1 MERILV
7 TYALFGTVMIIII
20 ISSNIKLCI
29 KNATILSIILG
40 FSILSYNYIQAAR
53 EHINISYDVLKVI
66 NNNSDVNAITES
78 LYSLGYEAVRCSEK
92 EDRSITISLYYK
104 DDNSERHMSFKRK
117 DNGYEIDKEF

>member
-29 KNATILSIILG
+29 KNATVLSIILG
-40 FSILSYNYIQAAR
+40 FSILSYNYIQVAR

-78 LYSLGYEAVRCSEK
+78 LYSLGYGAVRCSEK

-104 DDNSERHMSFKRK
+104 DDNSERHISFKGK